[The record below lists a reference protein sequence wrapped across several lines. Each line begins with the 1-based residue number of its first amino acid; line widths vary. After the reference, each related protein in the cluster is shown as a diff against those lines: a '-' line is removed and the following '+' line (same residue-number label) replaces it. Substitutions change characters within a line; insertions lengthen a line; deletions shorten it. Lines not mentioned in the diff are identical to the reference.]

1 MEQGLSRTGVK
12 MLLESLLVSA
22 LGLRFCF
29 QLPWIE
35 ERDDRHRISEFV
47 P

>member
-1 MEQGLSRTGVK
+1 MEQGLLRTEVK

-22 LGLRFCF
+22 LGLCFCF
-29 QLPWIE
+29 QWPWTE